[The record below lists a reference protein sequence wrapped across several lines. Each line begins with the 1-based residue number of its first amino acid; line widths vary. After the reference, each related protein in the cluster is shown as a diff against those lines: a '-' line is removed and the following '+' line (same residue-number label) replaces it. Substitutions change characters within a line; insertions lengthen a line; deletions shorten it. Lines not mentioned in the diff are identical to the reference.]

1 MTLVPALFHGLC
13 DDAALFPPGN
23 APMPDAVP
31 AHVRHRASAYAALV
45 GPFVAPATRL
55 GELSTELPALD
66 EPLELSLTAPGGAA
80 QLASALPELARDD
93 RIALRAVEVALPA
106 EASADE
112 FFTELAAVPVD
123 PSVDVY
129 VEVPRDDRRT
139 AVLDAIAAAGLRA
152 KFRTGGIRADLYP
165 SEAELAES
173 IRVAVERDIAFKAT
187 AGLHHAIRNTDPR
200 TGFEQHG
207 FLNLLLAAA
216 TTPGTRKPCWP
227 CGTAARSPA
236 RVRDLDPA
244 IRARFVSYGTCSV
257 LDPVTDLIDLHLLPA
272 QVHTEGV
279 SA

>member
-1 MTLVPALFHGLC
+1 VRELI
-13 DDAALFPPGN
+13 AAL
-23 APMPDAVP
+23 DA
-31 AHVRHRASAYAALV
+31 
-45 GPFVAPATRL
+45 
-55 GELSTELPALD
+55 
-66 EPLELSLTAPGGAA
+66 PLELSLTAPGGAA

-106 EASADE
+106 EASVEE
-112 FFTELAAVPVD
+112 FRTDLVAVPLD
-123 PSVDVY
+123 PGVDVY

-139 AVLDAIAAAGLRA
+139 AVLDVIAAAGLRA

-165 SEAELAES
+165 SDAELAES
-173 IRVAVERDIAFKAT
+173 IRAAVERAVAFKAT
-187 AGLHHAIRNTDPR
+187 AGLHHAIRNTDPQ

-216 TTPGTRKPCWP
+216 DPADAETLLAVRDSGEI
-227 CGTAARSPA
+227 AA

-244 IRARFVSYGTCSV
+244 VRARFVSYGTCSV
-257 LDPVTDLIDLHLLPA
+257 LDPVTDLIDLQLLPA

>member
-1 MTLVPALFHGLC
+1 
-13 DDAALFPPGN
+13 
-23 APMPDAVP
+23 
-31 AHVRHRASAYAALV
+31 
-45 GPFVAPATRL
+45 
-55 GELSTELPALD
+55 
-66 EPLELSLTAPGGAA
+66 LSLTAPGGAA
-80 QLASALPELARDD
+80 QLASALPELARDN

-112 FFTELAAVPVD
+112 FFTELAAVPVG

-139 AVLDAIAAAGLRA
+139 AVLDAIAAAGVRA

-216 TTPGTRKPCWP
+216 NPGDAETLLAVRDR
-227 CGTAARSPA
+227 GEITA

-244 IRARFVSYGTCSV
+244 TRARFVSYGTCSV

>member
-1 MTLVPALFHGLC
+1 MTLVPSLFHGLC

-31 AHVRHRASAYAALV
+31 AHARHLASGYAALV
-45 GPFVAPATRL
+45 GPFVAPATRI
-55 GELSTELPALD
+55 GELITEISALGSELD
-66 EPLELSLTAPGGAA
+66 LSLTAPGGAA
-80 QLASALPELARDD
+80 QLASAQPDLAGDN

-106 EASADE
+106 EASVDE
-112 FFTELAAVPVD
+112 FFTELAAVPLD
-123 PSVDVY
+123 PGVDVY
-129 VEVPRDDRRT
+129 VEVPRDERRA
-139 AVLDAIAAAGLRA
+139 AVLDAIAAAGVRA

-173 IRVAVERDIAFKAT
+173 IRGAVERDIAFKAT

-216 TTPGTRKPCWP
+216 NPADAETLLAVRDRREIT
-227 CGTAARSPA
+227 A

-244 IRARFVSYGTCSV
+244 TRARFVSYGTCSV

-279 SA
+279 RA